1 MKKNSGLSGAGADRI
16 LKKRLIGF
24 IIAAALIAAFTL
36 IPPFEG
42 LTEPAMASI
51 GIFLGAIILFVF
63 QVAPLAVSCLTLMV
77 LLPYFNIL
85 QLGEIWAQ
93 FGGTSFFFV
102 FFCFGV
108 TGALSNTTIPMRI
121 SAWITRVSKGNPK
134 ILIFG
139 FLFTATMFS
148 GFLSN
153 FGTLIMFYG
162 IIIMFLRS
170 AGLKPGQ
177 SQLGKCLMI
186 GLPIACGNGGF
197 ISPAGSPGNLIAQSL
212 LQQAGF
218 EISFLQWFLMYIPFS
233 IIMSLMVCIS
243 LIAFFKPEPMP
254 VEAQEAVF
262 AESRKLGV
270 MEGREKK
277 AIVIIIA
284 TIILWFAGTWVPALN
299 TTVVAGI
306 AFFVMFMPGVDLM
319 DWKSYVREA
328 DWNLLMMVGSVAI
341 TMGCVNTTGAMTW
354 IADKLFSGL
363 GGLSI
368 FAILLI
374 VGFVVCYLRVLIPT
388 APSVAAIFVPIMIG
402 IVCGAYSSVCLAG
415 SIWYVLRK
423 KADDAA
429 QASISTKKSGKGG
442 NSGKGSDSKQSGKK
456 KDDYSNLSK
465 RERKERRRKEE
476 EVKNKAKIT
485 V

>member
-1 MKKNSGLSGAGADRI
+1 MKKRSILSGAGADRT
-16 LKKRLIGF
+16 LTKRLAGF
-24 IIAAALIAAFTL
+24 IIAVVLIAAFTL

-51 GIFLGAIILFVF
+51 GIFLGAIILFIF

-77 LLPYFNIL
+77 LLPYFNIM
-85 QLGEIWAQ
+85 QLGDIWAQ

-121 SAWITRVSKGNPK
+121 SAWITKVSKGNPK
-134 ILIFG
+134 ILVFG
-139 FLFTATMFS
+139 FLFTATLLS

-170 AGLKPGQ
+170 AGLRPGQ
-177 SQLGKCLMI
+177 SRLGKCLMI
-186 GLPIACGNGGF
+186 GLPFACGNGGF

-218 EISFLQWFLMYIPFS
+218 EISFLQWFLMCIPFS

-243 LIAFFKPEPMP
+243 LIAIFKPEPMP
-254 VEAQEAVF
+254 AEAQEAVF
-262 AESRKLGV
+262 TESRKLGE

-277 AIVIIIA
+277 AIIIIIA

-354 IADKLFSGL
+354 IADRLFSGL

-368 FAILLI
+368 FVIMLI
-374 VGFVVCYLRVLIPT
+374 VGIVVCYLRVLIPT

-402 IVCGAYSSVCLAG
+402 IAGIAGTQYTVSLAMIPVFWAGATITLLYTEPIYLYTYGSGYYSAMDLFKAGLAPTL
-415 SIWYVLRK
+415 IMIVIV
-423 KADDAA
+423 AA
-429 QASISTKKSGKGG
+429 AFPAWFGLFGF
-442 NSGKGSDSKQSGKK
+442 
-456 KDDYSNLSK
+456 
-465 RERKERRRKEE
+465 
-476 EVKNKAKIT
+476 
-485 V
+485 

>member
-1 MKKNSGLSGAGADRI
+1 MGKKN
-16 LKKRLIGF
+16 
-24 IIAAALIAAFTL
+24 AAAVSGNMFNKRITGLIVAIILIAVFTL

-42 LTEPAMASI
+42 LSEQAMASI
-51 GIFLGAIILFVF
+51 GIFLGAIIMFVF

-77 LLPYFNIL
+77 LLPYFGITD
-85 QLGEIWAQ
+85 LGTIWAK

-108 TGALSNTTIPMRI
+108 TGALSNTTIPLRI
-121 SAWITRVSKGNPK
+121 SAWLTKISKGNPK
-134 ILIFG
+134 VLVFG
-139 FLFTATMFS
+139 FVFVATLIS

-162 IIIMFLRS
+162 IVIMFLKA
-170 AGLKPGQ
+170 AGLEPGK

-186 GLPIACGNGGF
+186 GLPFACGNGGF
-197 ISPAGSPGNLIAQSL
+197 LTPAGSPGNLIAQSL
-212 LQQAGF
+212 FLEAGAD
-218 EISFLQWFLMYIPFS
+218 ISFLKWFLMCVPFPL
-233 IIMSLMVCIS
+233 IMALMVS
-243 LIAFFKPEPMP
+243 LCLCAIFKPEPMP
-254 VEAQEAVF
+254 IESQKAVL
-262 AESRKLGV
+262 AEKEKLGD

-284 TIILWFAGTWVPALN
+284 TVILWFAGTWVPTLN

-341 TMGCVNTTGAMTW
+341 TMGCVNDTGAMTW
-354 IADKLFSGL
+354 IANKLFSGL

-368 FAILLI
+368 FLVMLI

-402 IVCGAYSSVCLAG
+402 IAGIVGTQYTVSLGMIPVFWAG
-415 SIWYVLRK
+415 STITLLYTEPIYLYTYGAGYYSAMDLF
-423 KADDAA
+423 KAGLLPTIIMNFIVAA
-429 QASISTKKSGKGG
+429 LFPVWFGLFGF
-442 NSGKGSDSKQSGKK
+442 
-456 KDDYSNLSK
+456 
-465 RERKERRRKEE
+465 
-476 EVKNKAKIT
+476 
-485 V
+485 